1 MAEDKTKPKA
11 KEDEDPKS
19 SNEVA
24 KGSKVEG
31 AAKENESPKQ
41 AQGDKPNVEAP
52 QEEEITKESP
62 VEAPKPKVSSFE
74 KALARR
80 RGTRLQTT
88 FNEVKAERQGVPN
101 KGLSFEELKELR
113 R

>member
-1 MAEDKTKPKA
+1 MAEDKTKPKVKEVENTKPADEAA
-11 KEDEDPKS
+11 KDP
-19 SNEVA
+19 
-24 KGSKVEG
+24 KVEG
-31 AAKENESPKQ
+31 TAKENESPKPSQ
-41 AQGDKPNVEAP
+41 EDKSNVESP
-52 QEEEITKESP
+52 KEEEISKESP
-62 VEAPKPKVSSFE
+62 VESSKPIVSSFE